1 MASYFP
7 AMIFTNELFPAPIS
21 PKMMKFA
28 GCALLRFAR
37 THAMDAEEYCGCGRY
52 YMMRIISFEENHL
65 PTEEDTRRP
74 PLESLSSDHQ
84 IRSRAKNI
92 VIFGKTS
99 SGKRSV
105 INAIAQRQFATML
118 LDALLTIKGMRW
130 DFLAGFVTP
139 PGLDE
144 ETGGT
149 VATEAEENLN
159 RFLPSS
165 TLGGIDLLVYLLQ
178 VTPSYSWRFL

>member
-1 MASYFP
+1 MSQ
-7 AMIFTNELFPAPIS
+7 T
-21 PKMMKFA
+21 
-28 GCALLRFAR
+28 
-37 THAMDAEEYCGCGRY
+37 
-52 YMMRIISFEENHL
+52 
-65 PTEEDTRRP
+65 
-74 PLESLSSDHQ
+74 
-84 IRSRAKNI
+84 RSRAKNI

-139 PGLDE
+139 GLDE

-165 TLGGIDLLVYLLQ
+165 TLGGIDLLVYLLLQ
-178 VTPSYSWRFL
+178 VTPSYSWRLL